1 MDNQVV
7 YLLLPFLITLLIGVP
22 IAFCLGLGVVCF
34 LVFGEHLPLNV
45 LAQQMYNSAASFPLM
60 AIPFFIF
67 AGDLMNKSTI
77 TERLIDFCKLLLE
90 HIHGGLAHTLVVT
103 GTLFAGLTGSAV
115 ADTAATIKIMAPTM
129 EKEGYPRSFTAALSA
144 SVGVLGPIIPPS
156 TLMIVYGATVGTSV
170 GAMFMAG
177 IIPGIMIACMLM
189 GTVAWRVRNMDLP
202 KKTSKFTFRR
212 LLVGFKDAA
221 LALIMPIIIIVGI
234 RGGIFTPTEGGAVAV
249 GYSMFVG
256 IIIFRALSLKDVMRS
271 AMDSAVTSAV
281 IMMVVSAS
289 SPFGWIV
296 AIGQGP
302 VAFVEMCLELTT
314 NPYVII
320 TIVNV
325 LLLIAGMFLE
335 GAAII
340 LLLAPVFAPL
350 SVAIGMDPVHFAI
363 IMVVNVSIGTITP
376 PMGVNLFVAAPVA
389 GVTMTQISRAIL
401 PFLAAEIVGLLLIT
415 FFPNISLW
423 LPNLLR

>member
-1 MDNQVV
+1 
-7 YLLLPFLITLLIGVP
+7 
-22 IAFCLGLGVVCF
+22 
-34 LVFGEHLPLNV
+34 
-45 LAQQMYNSAASFPLM
+45 
-60 AIPFFIF
+60 
-67 AGDLMNKSTI
+67 
-77 TERLIDFCKLLLE
+77 
-90 HIHGGLAHTLVVT
+90 
-103 GTLFAGLTGSAV
+103 
-115 ADTAATIKIMAPTM
+115 
-129 EKEGYPRSFTAALSA
+129 
-144 SVGVLGPIIPPS
+144 
-156 TLMIVYGATVGTSV
+156 MIVYGATVGTSV